1 MNNDD
6 LIKLL
11 ISLLL
16 GSILGFER
24 EYKSKA
30 AGLRTI
36 ALIAVGATLFTIM
49 SKHIAF
55 YQNADRIASNIVTGI
70 GFLGAGVI
78 FKEGFNVAG
87 LTTAATIWMGAAI
100 GVTVGGG
107 EYMLATMALVISLA
121 ILSLLEYVQNWI
133 GKVHQK
139 RSYRITFQTMH
150 FTLKDLELFFKEN
163 DLEYR
168 KRKEARNVTSIT
180 CIYDVFG
187 KEAVL
192 DKVNEKLIN
201 LEAIESFDF

>member
-1 MNNDD
+1 MNTED
-6 LIKLL
+6 LTSLL

-36 ALIAVGATLFTIM
+36 ALICVGATLFTLM
-49 SKHIAF
+49 SKHISF
-55 YQNADRIASNIVTGI
+55 YQNADRMASNIVTGI

-78 FKEGFNVAG
+78 YKEGFNVAG

-107 EYMLATMALVISLA
+107 EYTLGVISLVISLV
-121 ILSLLEYVQNWI
+121 ILSILEYVQAWI
-133 GKVHQK
+133 GRIHQK
-139 RSYRITFQTMH
+139 RTYRITFQSMH

-163 DLEYR
+163 CLEFR

-201 LEAIESFDF
+201 LDAIESFDF